1 MVIKQWVPAVV
12 AVAAVL
18 AGGLTA
24 SDAGAQKK
32 IYKTVDENGNV
43 VYTDRKPADNAQ
55 PMELP
60 ELSVVDPV
68 KIGDPSAIARD
79 AGGKAEGRQAVGDVP
94 IPGLRLV
101 SPTPNETVQNTGYR
115 LPVRVTLDGEMPPDT
130 ELAFLV
136 DGEVRQT
143 GQSPSATLDEVWRG
157 EHSVQV
163 QLRSADGRVLA
174 STQTVPFMMRQHSA
188 RHPNPR

>member
-1 MVIKQWVPAVV
+1 MVIKQWLKMPAVA

-18 AGGLTA
+18 AAGLVA
-24 SDAGAQKK
+24 PNAEAQKK
-32 IYKTVDENGNV
+32 IYKVVDENGNV
-43 VYTDRKPADNAQ
+43 VYTDRRPADDAQ

-68 KIGDPSAIARD
+68 KIGDPSAIAPD
-79 AGGKAEGRQAVGDVP
+79 AGGNAAGQQAAGDVPDVP
-94 IPGLRLV
+94 IPGLQLV

-157 EHSVQV
+157 QHSVQV

-174 STQTVPFMMRQHSA
+174 STQSVPFMMRQHSA
-188 RHPNPR
+188 